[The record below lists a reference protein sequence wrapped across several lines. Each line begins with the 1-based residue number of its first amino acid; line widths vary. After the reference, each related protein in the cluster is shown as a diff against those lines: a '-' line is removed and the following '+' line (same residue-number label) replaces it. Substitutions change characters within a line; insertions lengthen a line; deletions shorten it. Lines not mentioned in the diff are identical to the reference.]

1 MTGRLEGKICII
13 TGTGGAIGSASALL
27 FSREGA
33 RVVGCDVNPET
44 APLVLGKVNA
54 EGGEMISLHPCDLTD
69 RADCDRLIQFAL
81 SRFGRIDV
89 LFNNASRPHYGW
101 MSEPSDDHWFRT
113 IDEELH
119 IVYLLCKA
127 AWPALCASSG
137 TIVNMASTSGLTTYR
152 MLAGIAHSAAKGA
165 VTSMTRHLAMEGRKH
180 GVRANSLSP
189 GVIETPSTIAR
200 SKDPEWASAMTGRI
214 MRGSLGKPEEIAAV
228 ALFLASDESSF
239 INAADIVVDGGI
251 TAWG

>member
-1 MTGRLEGKICII
+1 MTGRLEDKICII
-13 TGTGGAIGSASALL
+13 TGTGGAIGSASAVL

-44 APLVLGKVNA
+44 AALVLGKVNA

-69 RADCDRLIQFAL
+69 RADCDRLIQLAL

-152 MLAGIAHSAAKGA
+152 MLAVSRTAPP
-165 VTSMTRHLAMEGRKH
+165 
-180 GVRANSLSP
+180 RAPSLP
-189 GVIETPSTIAR
+189 
-200 SKDPEWASAMTGRI
+200 
-214 MRGSLGKPEEIAAV
+214 
-228 ALFLASDESSF
+228 
-239 INAADIVVDGGI
+239 
-251 TAWG
+251 

>member
-1 MTGRLEGKICII
+1 MTGRLEGKVCVI

-33 RVVGCDVNPET
+33 RVIGCDVNPET
-44 APLVLGKVNA
+44 APRIVAKVDA
-54 EGGEMISLHPCDLTD
+54 EGGAMISLHPCDLTD
-69 RADCDRLIQFAL
+69 KADCERLVHLAL
-81 SRFGRIDV
+81 ARFGRIDV

-119 IVYLLCKA
+119 IVYRLCKA

-137 TIVNMASTSGLTTYR
+137 TIVNMASTSALTTYR

-165 VTSMTRHLAMEGRKH
+165 VTSMTRHLAMEGREH
-180 GVRANSLSP
+180 GIRANSISP
-189 GVIETPSTIAR
+189 GVIETPSTLAR
-200 SKDPEWASAMTGRI
+200 SKDPAWAAAMSGRI
-214 MRGSLGKPEEIAAV
+214 MRGSLGKPEEVAAV

-239 INAADIVVDGGI
+239 VNAADIVVDGGI